1 MRGVPSVA
9 VLHTARTRNAHEM
22 RLRRSCSCVCTGA
35 KSPTRK
41 TMKPGQP
48 GVHNIETA
56 QAHVVMTAM
65 AATDLSSSNESS
77 P

>member
-1 MRGVPSVA
+1 
-9 VLHTARTRNAHEM
+9 
-22 RLRRSCSCVCTGA
+22 
-35 KSPTRK
+35 
-41 TMKPGQP
+41 MKPGQP